1 MKILNESG
9 IKKLIKYIGDD
20 HCRCVN
26 ISGKSFIEG
35 PLSDSD
41 INAINNAGVLL
52 NNVYGNLHEAVIE
65 DDDVDSGIDSKDN
78 IGALVKSLMP
88 YLERYF
94 VSKEEVNNALN
105 DLKASMI
112 DPNEMI
118 DGLKMQIKRIEK
130 QSRENDE
137 IG

>member
-1 MKILNESG
+1 
-9 IKKLIKYIGDD
+9 
-20 HCRCVN
+20 
-26 ISGKSFIEG
+26 
-35 PLSDSD
+35 
-41 INAINNAGVLL
+41 L

-78 IGALVKSLMP
+78 IGALVKSLIP